1 MISIITVTY
10 NSRKEIEIFLASLNR
25 IRPAIK
31 DVMEVF
37 VWDNDSSDGTKEF
50 LLSRQ
55 ESEETLRATISPRN
69 VGLSKA
75 VNRMIARTKGDLI
88 LFANPDIIVDTTFLD
103 LLRYAKAHRFSG
115 AVPEF
120 CNQDGIPQ
128 RVVNRRVAT
137 TTRILLT
144 STTMGKYII
153 KAFPWIDRNYLY
165 ANRRFEIPE
174 EIEQPGCSCLLIS
187 REAVERASNQ
197 GQFYDERFPVFWN
210 DVDLFF
216 RAREHGVNFVLV
228 PSAKVIHSLGHS
240 VKRIDTEF
248 LAMLFWSSAGLI
260 GIAEKWNLKKTV
272 IRMWMFADAIFLA
285 SIKTLA
291 LLTGRRSSRDRRTFG
306 GEIKTGILKFR
317 CTLR

>member
-10 NSRKEIEIFLASLNR
+10 NSRKEIETFLASVNR

-37 VWDNDSSDGTKEF
+37 VWDNDSSDGTKEL
-50 LLSRQ
+50 LLSSQ
-55 ESEETLRATISPRN
+55 ERGETLRATISPRN

-75 VNRMIARTKGDLI
+75 VNRMIAQAKGDLI
-88 LFANPDIIVDTTFLD
+88 LFANPDIVIDKTFLD
-103 LLRYAKAHRFSG
+103 LLRYAKAHPLSG

-128 RVVNRRVAT
+128 RVVSRRVAI

-144 STTMGKYII
+144 STIMGKSII
-153 KAFPWIDRNYLY
+153 KAFPWLDRNYLY
-165 ANRRFEIPE
+165 ANHRFETPE
-174 EIEQPGCSCLLIS
+174 EIQQPGGSCLLIS
-187 REAVERASNQ
+187 REAVERVSKQ

-240 VKRIDTEF
+240 VKKIDKEF
-248 LAMLFWSSAGLI
+248 LAMLFWSRAGLI
-260 GIAEKWNLKKTV
+260 GIAEEWNLKKTF
-272 IRMWMFADAIFLA
+272 IRMWMFADAIFLT
-285 SIKTLA
+285 SIKILA
-291 LLTGRRSSRDRRTFG
+291 LLKGRRSPRDKRTFG
-306 GEIKTGILKFR
+306 GEIKMGILRFR

>member
-1 MISIITVTY
+1 MISIVTVTY
-10 NSRKEIEIFLASLNR
+10 NSRREIEIFLASLNR

-31 DVMEVF
+31 DLMEVF

-50 LLSRQ
+50 LLSSQ
-55 ESEETLRATISPRN
+55 KSEETLRATISPRN

-75 VNRMIARTKGDLI
+75 VNKTLAQTKGDLI
-88 LFANPDIIVDTTFLD
+88 LFANPDIIVDRTFLD
-103 LLRYAKAHRFSG
+103 LLRYAKAHGLSG

-128 RVVNRRVAT
+128 RVVTRRVAI

-144 STTMGKYII
+144 STIMGKYIR
-153 KAFPWIDRNYLY
+153 KAFPWMDRNYLY
-165 ANRRFEIPE
+165 ANRRFEIPV

-187 REAVERASNQ
+187 REAVQRASNQ

-210 DVDLFF
+210 DVDFFF

-228 PSAKVIHSLGHS
+228 PSAKVIHSVGHS
-240 VKRIDTEF
+240 VKKIDKEF
-248 LAMLFWSSAGLI
+248 LAMLFWSEAGLI

-272 IRMWMFADAIFLA
+272 IRMWMFTDAIFL
-285 SIKTLA
+285 TLIRTVA
-291 LLTGRRSSRDRRTFG
+291 LLTGKSSRSKITFL
-306 GEIKTGILKFR
+306 GEIKMGILRFR